1 MLATTHASSLI
12 GLEAFPVHVEVD
24 IARGLP
30 TFDLVGLAEAAVR
43 ESRTRVRAALEQSG
57 YVFPMRRVT
66 VNLAPADV
74 RKAGTG
80 FDLAIAIATLAATG
94 DCGADDL
101 EHWLLLGELS
111 LTGGLRGVRG
121 VLPQVLAARQRGL
134 RGVIV
139 ARDNAT
145 EAAIV
150 QGIDVRAASTLR
162 EVTDFLSGGP
172 ELQRV
177 PSGVPHE
184 SDDLGVD
191 EPWGE
196 TLDLTDVRG
205 QEQAKR
211 AFEIAA
217 AGAHNLL
224 LVGPPGGGKTMLA
237 RTMPTL
243 LPRLEFQ
250 EALEVTAVHS
260 VAGTLRRG
268 VALMHRRPFRAPH
281 HTASSVGLVGGGDPP
296 RPGEIA
302 LAHHGVLFLDELPEF
317 QREALEALREPMEE
331 GQVTIVRARSRA
343 VFPARFTLVAA
354 MNPCPC
360 GYAGDPSDRCDC
372 ADERVNR
379 YRSRV
384 SGPLLDRVDLH
395 IQLPPVRVAQLGE
408 AAAGPTS
415 ADVRTRVCA
424 SRRIQYARNGGDCN
438 ARLGVR
444 ALREVTDLDPACT
457 HLLSGAAER
466 LGLSARAINRV
477 LKVARTIADLGGEAR
492 VRPHHLAEAVGYR
505 APGRG

>member
-1 MLATTHASSLI
+1 MLATTHASTLI
-12 GLEAFPVHVEVD
+12 GLDAFPVHVEVD
-24 IARGLP
+24 IARGMP
-30 TFDLVGLAEAAVR
+30 AFDLVGLAEAAVR
-43 ESRTRVRAALEQSG
+43 ESRTRVRAAVEQSG
-57 YVFPMRRVT
+57 FPFPMRRVT

-80 FDLAIAIATLAATG
+80 FDLAIAVATLAAAG
-94 DCGADDL
+94 ECGTERLD
-101 EHWLLLGELS
+101 HWLLLGELS

-121 VLPQVLAARQRGL
+121 VLPQVLAARNRGL
-134 RGVIV
+134 HGVV
-139 ARDNAT
+139 VAT
-145 EAAIV
+145 ENGAEAAVV
-150 QGIDVRAASTLR
+150 QGIDVRQADTLR
-162 EVTDFLSGGP
+162 EVCDFLSGGP
-172 ELQRV
+172 ELRAVPPARV
-177 PSGVPHE
+177 APPGPTAVAGE
-184 SDDLGVD
+184 
-191 EPWGE
+191 E

-217 AGAHNLL
+217 AGGHNLL

-243 LPRLEFQ
+243 LPPLDFQ
-250 EALEVTAVHS
+250 EALEATAVHS
-260 VAGTLRRG
+260 VAGTLRAG
-268 VALMHRRPFRAPH
+268 LALLRDRPFRAPH
-281 HTASSVGLVGGGDPP
+281 HTASAVGLVGGGDPP

-331 GQVTIVRARSRA
+331 GHVTIVRARARA
-343 VFPARFTLVAA
+343 RYPARFTLVAA

-372 ADERVNR
+372 PEERVKR
-379 YRSRV
+379 YRARV

-395 IQLPPVRVAQLGE
+395 VQLPPVRVAQLGE

-415 ADVRTRVCA
+415 AEVRSRVHA
-424 SRRIQYARNGGDCN
+424 SRARQAARNGGDTN

-444 ALREVTDLDPACT
+444 ALREAVDLDAGCT
-457 HLLSGAAER
+457 HLLTGAADR

-477 LKVARTIADLGGEAR
+477 LKVSRTIADLEGEVR
-492 VRPHHLAEAVGYR
+492 VRTHHLAEAIGYR
-505 APGRG
+505 APGAG